1 MGLRTVALRR
11 PQNGLIALLATLLAA
26 FLVLGAPAG
35 TAQADTTDDGQEI
48 TAFFFG
54 GNITDKD
61 QPVEGVVLTVKG
73 NGFEGE
79 TKTDAEGKWRLYV
92 PEKAKY
98 TIAVDEDTL
107 PDGVI
112 IDPTQ
117 LPQGVTAV
125 PGTSGAFEAE
135 FGLTGT
141 KIVNLFLGQGERIT
155 ESIWDQL
162 LSRTV
167 NGLNFG
173 LLLALASMG
182 AALIYGTTR
191 LGNFAH
197 ADMVTWGGLVTV
209 LFTSFWQL
217 PLWLGIIAAVIGGGL
232 LGWALDVGLWGPLRK
247 RGMSVVPTMIVSI
260 GLALA
265 LRYVFQ
271 FMIGGGTLQL
281 PGASPKP
288 WDLGPV
294 SLSYIDVITM
304 AVSLVVIIGVGL
316 FLTRTRIGKA
326 TRAISD
332 NPQLAAAT
340 GIDVDKV
347 IRLVWILAG
356 ALAAVSGILWAY
368 FRPGVK
374 WDMGVQM
381 LLLIFCAMTI
391 GGLGTAFGAIIGS
404 IIVGIAVEVSTLWIP
419 SDLKYASALAALIL
433 ILLVRPQGIFGR
445 KERLG

>member
-1 MGLRTVALRR
+1 
-11 PQNGLIALLATLLAA
+11 
-26 FLVLGAPAG
+26 
-35 TAQADTTDDGQEI
+35 
-48 TAFFFG
+48 
-54 GNITDKD
+54 
-61 QPVEGVVLTVKG
+61 VKG
-73 NGFEGE
+73 NGLEGE

-162 LSRTV
+162 LSRTF

-232 LGWALDVGLWGPLRK
+232 
-247 RGMSVVPTMIVSI
+247 
-260 GLALA
+260 
-265 LRYVFQ
+265 
-271 FMIGGGTLQL
+271 
-281 PGASPKP
+281 
-288 WDLGPV
+288 
-294 SLSYIDVITM
+294 
-304 AVSLVVIIGVGL
+304 
-316 FLTRTRIGKA
+316 
-326 TRAISD
+326 
-332 NPQLAAAT
+332 
-340 GIDVDKV
+340 
-347 IRLVWILAG
+347 
-356 ALAAVSGILWAY
+356 
-368 FRPGVK
+368 
-374 WDMGVQM
+374 
-381 LLLIFCAMTI
+381 
-391 GGLGTAFGAIIGS
+391 
-404 IIVGIAVEVSTLWIP
+404 
-419 SDLKYASALAALIL
+419 
-433 ILLVRPQGIFGR
+433 
-445 KERLG
+445 